1 MAHRTRPP
9 LAVALLGPAALLCLA
24 SLTGCTGAPAGPAT
38 PPPHVT
44 AASAAP
50 PASTDGGAP
59 AGPAAALPASEPVRV
74 RVPAAGVDTGPL
86 LKLGLAADGTV
97 EVPSVAQADR
107 IGWYTKGVTPGE
119 TGPAV
124 LIGHFDTARGP
135 AVLRDVSR
143 IRTGDEITVDRAD
156 GTAAVF
162 RVRELEQVDK
172 KHFPTTRVYGNTAG
186 PELRLITCGGELTD
200 GHRPDNI
207 ILYADL
213 VGPGAVRQNRAHEQ
227 PAAR

>member
-1 MAHRTRPP
+1 MPKGP
-9 LAVALLGPAALLCLA
+9 VAAGAEIAAE
-24 SLTGCTGAPAGPAT
+24 T
-38 PPPHVT
+38 
-44 AASAAP
+44 SAAP
-50 PASTDGGAP
+50 ATAP
-59 AGPAAALPASEPVRV
+59 APAAAAPAAPLAASEPVRV
-74 RVPAAGVDTGPL
+74 RIASAGVDTSPVL
-86 LKLGLAADGTV
+86 RLGLAADGSV
-97 EVPSVAQADR
+97 QVPSVADGDK

-143 IRTGDEITVDRAD
+143 VHTGDEITVTRAD
-156 GTAAVF
+156 GTDAVF

-172 KHFPTTRVYGNTAG
+172 KSFPTAKVYGDTAR
-186 PELRLITCGGELTD
+186 PELRVITCGGEITD

-213 VGPGAVRQNRAHEQ
+213 VG
-227 PAAR
+227 